1 MRTSSIGGDAAHRG
15 LFGRSSVRSRT
26 MMVIVPI
33 ALVVGAV
40 GGTTGLWVAA
50 GLVVVG
56 LVLTAS
62 TPRGTLVER
71 VVRWWRWRS
80 KVRSG
85 LTRFVP
91 FDEETWEELVGRGWR
106 ARQEAAALR
115 EWPDG
120 CEGLGWLQ
128 AEKGKPGIAWQTPVG
143 EEPYLSVCWAVG
155 GQHRGVESD
164 ESVEVAAASV
174 SQFLESFAPELRAP
188 QVAQILTRVL
198 PPDSALHE
206 SWILDR
212 MDPSAPDVVLRS
224 YDSALRMLSKGAL
237 IQRHFVVMRW
247 PLSSA
252 FKAEAARYGLRQRG
266 WREFMAME
274 IETMQGVLAPAFG
287 GARPL
292 SARQTVAVTRHM
304 QDPGRPIDQVSDV
317 NLLEVG
323 EEAREEYGAYVVTG
337 TDALTREP
345 AEWWHTTGMIT
356 SEGLSSEERTSLWLL
371 PILTGMPDQII
382 RTISFQILTRPAE
395 GARVRARRAVTQDS
409 ANINAAREKG
419 RLVDD
424 GDAVTL
430 TAAQRRRADLRPGQP
445 HHGAEWVGYVT
456 LSARS
461 REELRRA
468 VRVVRDRFGTALGA
482 QIEWL
487 DTYQAAAMGCTWP
500 LARGIRTSGQD
511 ASERLATML
520 TGKSAKESLA

>member
-15 LFGRSSVRSRT
+15 LFGRSTVRSRT
-26 MMVIVPI
+26 MMVIVPV
-33 ALVVGAV
+33 ALVIAALGETV
-40 GGTTGLWVAA
+40 GLWVAA
-50 GLVVVG
+50 GLVVAG
-56 LVLTAS
+56 LLLTAS

-85 LTRFVP
+85 LTRFIP
-91 FDEETWEELVGRGWR
+91 FDEALWDELVGRGWR
-106 ARQEAAALR
+106 SRTEAAAVR

-128 AEKGKPGIAWQTPVG
+128 AEAGQPGIAWHTPLG

-164 ESVEVAAASV
+164 ESVETAAAAV

-212 MDPSAPDVVLRS
+212 MDTSAPEVVLRS

-237 IQRHFVVMRW
+237 IQRHFVVIRW
-247 PLSSA
+247 PLTST

-266 WREFMAME
+266 WREFMATE
-274 IETMQGVLAPAFG
+274 IETMQGVLGPAFG

-292 SARQTVAVTRHM
+292 SARQTVAVIRHM
-304 QDPGRPIDQVSDV
+304 QDPGRPIDQVTDV
-317 NLLEVG
+317 DLLQIG
-323 EEAREEYGAYVVTG
+323 EPAREEYGAYVVTG
-337 TDALTREP
+337 SDPLTREP
-345 AEWWHTTGMIT
+345 GEWWHTTGIIT

-371 PILTGMPDQII
+371 PVLTGMPDQII

-395 GARVRARRAVTQDS
+395 MARVRARRAVTQDS
-409 ANINAAREKG
+409 ANISAAREKG

-424 GDAVTL
+424 EDAVTL

-468 VRVVRDRFGTALGA
+468 VRVVRDRFATALGA
-482 QIEWL
+482 RVEWL

-500 LARGIRTSGQD
+500 LARGIRPSGLD
-511 ASERLATML
+511 ASERLAGIL
-520 TGKSAKESLA
+520 TGKSAKESLT